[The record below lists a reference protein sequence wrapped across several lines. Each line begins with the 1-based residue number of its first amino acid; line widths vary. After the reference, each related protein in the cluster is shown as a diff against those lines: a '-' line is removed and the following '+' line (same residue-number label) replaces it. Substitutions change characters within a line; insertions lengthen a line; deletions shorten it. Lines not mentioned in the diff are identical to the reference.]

1 MEEIV
6 ISHASDI
13 VISTN
18 TSSSNSSRLQVKEQ
32 PVRTTKIP
40 VRKSTLSSGE
50 VIPHCPKI
58 SQFLILNFNQ
68 ISSLLIPSCC
78 RV

>member
-18 TSSSNSSRLQVKEQ
+18 TSSSSSRLQIKEQ

-50 VIPHCPKI
+50 VILHCPKI

>member
-18 TSSSNSSRLQVKEQ
+18 TSSSSRLQIKEQ